1 MTIDAPR
8 TPTRPPRRRRF
19 RPPPILRA
27 MRAKRAIRAMPPTP
41 TLPAKPPPTPTLPS
55 SPVLRFVVAGLATV
69 LALAAGAPSPAAAAA
84 DFVVVVN
91 AANPQAALP
100 AAEVSNMFLQKT
112 HRWDSGERVRAV
124 DLPEASPARESFSKA
139 IHGRPTAAVKAYWQR
154 MIFSGIDT
162 PPPEKPTPA
171 DVLAYVKANPGAIG
185 YVPAATPLPDGVKA
199 LKVAP

>member
-1 MTIDAPR
+1 VTIEAPR
-8 TPTRPPRRRRF
+8 TLTRPPRRRL
-19 RPPPILRA
+19 LR
-27 MRAKRAIRAMPPTP
+27 
-41 TLPAKPPPTPTLPS
+41 
-55 SPVLRFVVAGLATV
+55 PVLAGLV
-69 LALAAGAPSPAAAAA
+69 FLLALVAGAPRPAAAA

-91 AANPQAALP
+91 AANAQTALP

-112 HRWDSGERVRAV
+112 HKWESGERVRAV
-124 DLPEASPARESFSKA
+124 DLPEASPARESFSRA

-185 YVPAATPLPDGVKA
+185 YVPAGTPLPDGVKA
-199 LKVAP
+199 LKVAQ